1 MNTVNVYEIK
11 ELKKEFPDAYD
22 KAFERFKRDQY
33 EDIPWQYEILDSFK
47 KTFEVAGLNLTG
59 YSLGLEQ
66 SSVQFTMPTYWSELS
81 QCDMLVE
88 DYTGQ
93 RAKNWLKD
101 AFNIHSVKLVRY
113 TSDGKKK
120 KRYDFFNADGTHW
133 DGFTGYCADFDFV
146 ESLFMEVNDG
156 ETLEDAFRGLVDEYE
171 HILNAELEYAQ
182 SEENFKEMCSIND
195 WKFLEDGR
203 IV

>member
-1 MNTVNVYEIK
+1 MDTVNCYTIE
-11 ELKKEFPDAYD
+11 ELKEKFPSGYD
-22 KAFERFKRDQY
+22 KAYRKFVE
-33 EDIPWQYEILDSFK
+33 EESENIPWADETLDSLK
-47 KTFEVAGLNLTG
+47 KTFETAGVNLKD
-59 YSLGLEQ
+59 YSLGLSQ
-66 SSVQFTMPTYWSELS
+66 SSVRFTMPTYWSELAE
-81 QCDMLVE
+81 CDMLVE
-88 DYTGQ
+88 DYTGN

-101 AFNIHSVKLVRY
+101 AFGIHSVKLVRY
-113 TSDGKKK
+113 TSEGKKK
-120 KRYDFFNADGTHW
+120 KRYDFLNADGTHW
-133 DGFTGYCADFDFV
+133 NGFTGICYDFDFV
-146 ESLFMEVNDG
+146 ESLFMDVNDG